1 MPAVPV
7 PVSRFAVSAQRVV
20 RDDSRE
26 DEMIGVFFP
35 YFNESIRKKKI
46 TQFENIGVTVVT
58 ARRTQRAERDANE
71 SRWSVVEENRF
82 HIARSEKKK
91 ETKSRNIAKTNTM
104 RLLLVV
110 FIPGQVT
117 IQISLNRVQKKKST
131 FKKVIFFFFIYKRY
145 RSVSEN
151 WRRRFTAFS
160 RVPPLLTRTLFGRLK
175 KTFNCFTTLNNNT
188 HALKKIVGQ
197 YALNFFFR

>member
-1 MPAVPV
+1 M
-7 PVSRFAVSAQRVV
+7 
-20 RDDSRE
+20 
-26 DEMIGVFFP
+26 
-35 YFNESIRKKKI
+35 
-46 TQFENIGVTVVT
+46 T

-91 ETKSRNIAKTNTM
+91 RNKIEKYCENKYNALAPRGFYTWTSHNSNLLKACTK
-104 RLLLVV
+104 
-110 FIPGQVT
+110 
-117 IQISLNRVQKKKST
+117 KKKST